1 MAFDWERVFASGQN
15 GSNPWILSVASSP
28 QAGDLENPG
37 VSPANP
43 HQAPCSIGALRFP
56 PEGDKTHST
65 PRSQKMKTHR
75 VVLFSALITTISF
88 LTAPAAQVRQKQ
100 ASQAAQ
106 TNTAKKDPPSHF
118 NVDRVL
124 LISIDGMHSIDLTN
138 CVQSGTCPTLAALS
152 NTGVTYT
159 NALTTNPSDSFPG
172 MVAQVTG
179 GLPQTTGIW
188 YDDHWRRDLSPA
200 GSNCATVGTEVNAAE
215 ALDFDQNALDGGAS
229 KNNGQGLDVNKLPLD
244 PNNGCTPVY
253 PHSLLRVNTIFEVI
267 RAAGLRTA
275 WSDKH
280 PAYDILNGPSGAGVE
295 DAYNPEINSLVPMGT
310 CNGNGSNDWT
320 KSVCG
325 VTTYDGYKVQAIIN
339 EIDGFDHTGKV
350 QVGVPAI
357 FGMNFQTVSVGQ
369 KLHKDYQ
376 KGACGYSYVS
386 GVITP
391 TACLAEAISFVDT
404 SIGQMVSEL
413 RKNGLVDST
422 LIIISA
428 KHGQSPIDPSKRM
441 AINDG
446 LPAMIIGTPPYAFD
460 ISDDSSLIWLSDQSQ
475 TNAVVQNLSSSANQ
489 TALGIQ
495 EIFSGSLLK
504 NTWDDP
510 LVDPRT
516 PDIILKVNTGV
527 IFTTGSKIAEHGGQ
541 NEDDLHVALLVS
553 NPNFSPR
560 TLGTPVQTKQIAP
573 SILRALG
580 IASTALEAVQIEKTR
595 VLPGLFL
602 ELDPRLKVR
611 YLLSQ

>member
-1 MAFDWERVFASGQN
+1 
-15 GSNPWILSVASSP
+15 
-28 QAGDLENPG
+28 
-37 VSPANP
+37 
-43 HQAPCSIGALRFP
+43 
-56 PEGDKTHST
+56 
-65 PRSQKMKTHR
+65 MKTHR
-75 VVLFSALITTISF
+75 VVLLSALLTTISF
-88 LTAPAAQVRQKQ
+88 LTAPAAQIGQKQ
-100 ASQAAQ
+100 ARQATQ
-106 TNTAKKDPPSHF
+106 TNAAKNDPPKHF

-124 LISIDGMHSIDLTN
+124 LISIDGMHAIDLTN
-138 CVQSGTCPTLAALS
+138 CVLGATCPTLAALS

-179 GLPQTTGIW
+179 GLPQTTGVW

-200 GSNCATVGTEVNAAE
+200 GSNCSTVGTEYNCAE
-215 ALDFDQNALDGGAS
+215 PIDFDQNALDGGAS

-253 PHSLLRVNTIFEVI
+253 PHSVLRVNTIFEVI

-280 PAYDILNGPSGAGVE
+280 PAYDILNGPSGTGVE

-320 KSVCG
+320 TSICG

-339 EIDGFDHTGKV
+339 EIDGFDHTGTV
-350 QVGVPAI
+350 RVGVPAI

-376 KGACGYSYVS
+376 KGPCGYSYVS

-391 TACLAEAISFVDT
+391 TACLADAISFVDT

-413 RKNGLVDST
+413 SKNGLLDST

-428 KHGQSPIDPSKRM
+428 KHGQSAIDPSKRT
-441 AINDG
+441 AIDPG
-446 LPAMIIGTPPYAFD
+446 LVATIVGAPYAFD
-460 ISDDSSLIWLSDQSQ
+460 ISDDSSLIWLTDQTQ
-475 TNAVVQNLSSSANQ
+475 TNAVVQNMSSPANQ
-489 TALGIQ
+489 AALGIQ

-504 NTWDDP
+504 DTWDDP

-516 PDIILKVNTGV
+516 PDIITKVNTGV
-527 IFTTGSKIAEHGGQ
+527 IFTGGSKIAEHGGQ
-541 NEDDLHVALLVS
+541 NEDDVHVAMLVS
-553 NPNFSPR
+553 NPNFKAR
-560 TLGTPVQTKQIAP
+560 TLSEPVRTKQIAP
-573 SILRALG
+573 TILRALG
-580 IASTALEAVQIEKTR
+580 IASTQLQAVQIEHTR

-611 YLLSQ
+611 FLLSQ

>member
-1 MAFDWERVFASGQN
+1 
-15 GSNPWILSVASSP
+15 
-28 QAGDLENPG
+28 
-37 VSPANP
+37 
-43 HQAPCSIGALRFP
+43 
-56 PEGDKTHST
+56 
-65 PRSQKMKTHR
+65 MKTHR
-75 VVLFSALITTISF
+75 VLLLSALLTTISF
-88 LTAPAAQVRQKQ
+88 LTAPAAQNSQKEGR
-100 ASQAAQ
+100 QAAQ
-106 TNTAKKDPPSHF
+106 TNAAKNDPPKHF

-124 LISIDGMHSIDLTN
+124 LISIDGMHAIDLTN
-138 CVQSGTCPTLAALS
+138 CVLGATCPTLAALS

-200 GSNCATVGTEVNAAE
+200 GSNCSTVGTEYNCAE
-215 ALDFDQNALDGGAS
+215 PIDFDQNALDGGAS

-253 PHSLLRVNTIFEVI
+253 PHMALRVNTIFEVI

-280 PAYDILNGPSGAGVE
+280 PAYDILNGPSGTGVE

-320 KSVCG
+320 TSICG

-339 EIDGFDHTGKV
+339 EIDGFDHTGTV
-350 QVGVPAI
+350 RVGVPAI

-376 KGACGYSYVS
+376 KGPCGYSYVS

-391 TACLAEAISFVDT
+391 TACLADAISFVDT

-413 RKNGLVDST
+413 SKNGLLDST

-428 KHGQSPIDPSKRM
+428 KHGQSAIDPSKRT
-441 AINDG
+441 AIDPSLVATIVG
-446 LPAMIIGTPPYAFD
+446 APYAFD
-460 ISDDSSLIWLSDQSQ
+460 ISDDSSLIWLTDQAQ
-475 TNAVVQNLSSSANQ
+475 TNAVVQNMSSSANQ
-489 TALGIQ
+489 SALGIQ
-495 EIFSGSLLK
+495 EIFSGNLLK
-504 NTWDDP
+504 DTWDDP

-516 PDIILKVNTGV
+516 PDIITKVNTGV

-541 NEDDLHVALLVS
+541 NEDDVHVALLVS
-553 NPNFSPR
+553 NPNFTPR
-560 TLGTPVQTKQIAP
+560 TLSEPVRTKQIAP
-573 SILRALG
+573 TILRALG
-580 IASTALEAVQIEKTR
+580 IASTQLQAVQIEHTR